1 MDPLNNYSS
10 DSKHNMLILL
20 MTLLVV
26 LQAVTLFFTYK
37 IKENSYV
44 ATNHA
49 LGYIG
54 ANDKAVR

>member
-1 MDPLNNYSS
+1 MDPINNCLS
-10 DSKHNMLILL
+10 DSKRNMLILL

-26 LQAVTLFFTYK
+26 LQAVICLFTYK

-49 LGYIG
+49 LGYVG
-54 ANDKAVR
+54 GNDKAVR